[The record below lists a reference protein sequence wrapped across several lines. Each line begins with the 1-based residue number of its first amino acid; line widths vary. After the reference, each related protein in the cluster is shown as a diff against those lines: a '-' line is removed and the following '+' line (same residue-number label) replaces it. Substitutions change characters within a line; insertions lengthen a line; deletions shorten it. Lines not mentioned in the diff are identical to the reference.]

1 MHYTEYLMRYDDGIR
16 MAGSKICKL
25 NYNAWKRLRLGDLL
39 EYLFPA
45 KNMLQRPDSFRAWT
59 TSSLTQL
66 TDLLWIWYIRSR
78 TSYVLIK
85 DSFVVYK
92 NWCKDRDLELTKS
105 RSSILILYLLNF
117 SVTNAIVLTW
127 PASIMTPMNWWRFLL
142 NELLRSQL
150 GMTTPGM
157 DQVMDNL
164 NFCRVSPWHNN
175 GLFGSVNDE
184 IPGKSGFGG
193 KA

>member
-1 MHYTEYLMRYDDGIR
+1 MLSGKRNRQIAFMHYTEYLMRYDDGIR

-117 SVTNAIVLTW
+117 SVTNAIVNLTCEYND
-127 PASIMTPMNWWRFLL
+127 S
-142 NELLRSQL
+142 NELVKVFERIVE
-150 GMTTPGM
+150 TTTWYDDSRDGPG
-157 DQVMDNL
+157 D
-164 NFCRVSPWHNN
+164 
-175 GLFGSVNDE
+175 G
-184 IPGKSGFGG
+184 
-193 KA
+193 

>member
-1 MHYTEYLMRYDDGIR
+1 MVKETDRLHLCITLSIWWDMTMGSEWQAPRFVNWTTMHE
-16 MAGSKICKL
+16 
-25 NYNAWKRLRLGDLL
+25 KRLRLGDLL

-59 TSSLTQL
+59 TSSLIQL

-85 DSFVVYK
+85 DSFVVHK

-117 SVTNAIVLTW
+117 SVTNAIVNLTCEYND
-127 PASIMTPMNWWRFLL
+127 S
-142 NELLRSQL
+142 NELVKVFERIVE
-150 GMTTPGM
+150 TTTWYDDSRDGPG
-157 DQVMDNL
+157 D
-164 NFCRVSPWHNN
+164 
-175 GLFGSVNDE
+175 G
-184 IPGKSGFGG
+184 
-193 KA
+193 